1 MQKLSLE
8 GGIRVYQTFRL
19 GTAFQKGVEMAVSTS
34 ICLFHDKSP
43 ALGVAVTLDQQAGE
57 DRARASWARRI
68 RGRVLW
74 VMLSVELYLGLQNGT
89 KGKV

>member
-8 GGIRVYQTFRL
+8 GGIGVYQTFRL
-19 GTAFQKGVEMAVSTS
+19 GTAFQEGVEMVVSTS

-43 ALGVAVTLDQQAGE
+43 ALGVAVALDQQAGE

-68 RGRVLW
+68 RGRKRLFPEGF
-74 VMLSVELYLGLQNGT
+74 MGHAEC
-89 KGKV
+89 